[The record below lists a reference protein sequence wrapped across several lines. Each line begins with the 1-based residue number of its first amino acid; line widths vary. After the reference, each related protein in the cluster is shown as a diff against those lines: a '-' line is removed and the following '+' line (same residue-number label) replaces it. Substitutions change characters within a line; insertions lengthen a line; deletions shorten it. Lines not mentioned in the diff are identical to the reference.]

1 METTTLA
8 FIAMGLLFVVLM
20 VYIFIQ
26 YTSSN
31 KNKTEE
37 RKGSKLSS
45 SSSTSSTSGP
55 TFKREASPELREDIP
70 LSPRSSGPE
79 LNLTDAE
86 FIDPELFSE
95 ARVSPDR

>member
-45 SSSTSSTSGP
+45 SSTTSTSGP